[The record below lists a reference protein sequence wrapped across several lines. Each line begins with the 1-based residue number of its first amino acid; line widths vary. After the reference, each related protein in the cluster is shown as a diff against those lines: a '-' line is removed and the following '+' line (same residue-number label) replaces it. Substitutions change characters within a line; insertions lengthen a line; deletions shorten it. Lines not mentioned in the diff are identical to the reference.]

1 MDMPSDCESSDPS
14 DAQPEERRES
24 DPRGSMAPS
33 EARAPMD
40 SPFGMH
46 SAFFDVG
53 LQLKRSAV
61 PSQSRAPIFDISS
74 PDWMKTEHWF
84 KPPSLGMV
92 PAVVTPHDT
101 GNALP
106 VSGLATNM
114 AANRLRHSQLV
125 KTDDHVHWE
134 ALKKF
139 KTLLL
144 CDPAAAEL
152 GRSLVSGVSL
162 LTDEAEWSRSLSDA
176 FAGKA
181 VATLAKKSSALWRF
195 HNWSIENGLGLAMCA
210 TESVISRFMQF
221 LKEHGYPT
229 TGSAFLQ
236 TWTSLHYQIWLKRRM
251 TTGEAQLFLKE
262 FMASSGFSEE
272 ELTRI
277 GCHSLKCTLL
287 SWTSKDAIFQSQ
299 TDLLWATICPK
310 ENQSAVVYSRDEL
323 TRVGVVIYQMTR
335 DVENKHFKPDA
346 PRAERIA
353 DQVELT
359 DSESQQADL
368 SNEKPRQEDAE
379 STPCNMCQRAPWDD
393 LPLDELRRLKVHTF
407 SGVAHIASKQDPHRF
422 VCGRRSTKNYGRV
435 PEGSNYADMPICM
448 QCRK

>member
-40 SPFGMH
+40 SPFEMH
-46 SAFFDVG
+46 PAFFDVG
-53 LQLKRSAV
+53 LQLKRSAL
-61 PSQSRAPIFDISS
+61 PSQSRAPIFDILP

-92 PAVVTPHDT
+92 PAVVTPQDT

-144 CDPAAAEL
+144 CDPAATKL

-162 LTDEAEWSRSLSDA
+162 LTDEADWSHSLSDA

-181 VATLAKKSSALWRF
+181 VATLAKRSSALWRF
-195 HNWSIENGLGLAMCA
+195 HNWSIENRPCYVCNR
-210 TESVISRFMQF
+210 E
-221 LKEHGYPT
+221 
-229 TGSAFLQ
+229 
-236 TWTSLHYQIWLKRRM
+236 
-251 TTGEAQLFLKE
+251 
-262 FMASSGFSEE
+262 
-272 ELTRI
+272 
-277 GCHSLKCTLL
+277 CH
-287 SWTSKDAIFQSQ
+287 
-299 TDLLWATICPK
+299 
-310 ENQSAVVYSRDEL
+310 
-323 TRVGVVIYQMTR
+323 
-335 DVENKHFKPDA
+335 
-346 PRAERIA
+346 
-353 DQVELT
+353 
-359 DSESQQADL
+359 
-368 SNEKPRQEDAE
+368 
-379 STPCNMCQRAPWDD
+379 
-393 LPLDELRRLKVHTF
+393 
-407 SGVAHIASKQDPHRF
+407 
-422 VCGRRSTKNYGRV
+422 
-435 PEGSNYADMPICM
+435 
-448 QCRK
+448 